1 MYNYR
6 EVIIMSTIQIATI
19 SANKT
24 SNVAR
29 AASRSAGSTVG
40 NFVPVILAEPF
51 SLQRTNS
58 NDDAQALLAGGGPSG
73 YVAINGT
80 NVLADPDIIR
90 FGKDA
95 LIQGKYTTDGDLSTL
110 TTFNEICTTG
120 LIQSRDGRWV
130 DENGAYVNVPQH
142 NLAYPVVSA
151 SGDLG
156 WQDGDSYPGHFNF
169 RGPTETVKK
178 LLDERN
184 I

>member
-1 MYNYR
+1 
-6 EVIIMSTIQIATI
+6 MSTIQTVAID
-19 SANKT
+19 ANKT

-29 AASRSAGSTVG
+29 ATSRSANSTPGS
-40 NFVPVILAEPF
+40 FVSVILAEPF

-90 FGKDA
+90 FGKDN

-120 LIQSRDGRWV
+120 LLQSRDGRWV
-130 DENGAYVNVPQH
+130 DDNGNYVNVPRQ

-169 RGPTETVKK
+169 KAPTETILKV
-178 LLDERN
+178 LDDRN